1 MKIHV
6 TNEQDLI
13 KIAEE
18 AIRVLANL
26 RKFTKLWEESYG
38 VELKNRKKYWEDRAE
53 KFIESLQAQELNRNE
68 HVKIEINAEE
78 DTEKT
83 H

>member
-1 MKIHV
+1 MKIQV

-38 VELKNRKKYWEDRAE
+38 VELKNRKKYWEDRADELVE
-53 KFIESLQAQELNRNE
+53 KLKAKELYRKE
-68 HVKIEINAEE
+68 QIKIEINAEE